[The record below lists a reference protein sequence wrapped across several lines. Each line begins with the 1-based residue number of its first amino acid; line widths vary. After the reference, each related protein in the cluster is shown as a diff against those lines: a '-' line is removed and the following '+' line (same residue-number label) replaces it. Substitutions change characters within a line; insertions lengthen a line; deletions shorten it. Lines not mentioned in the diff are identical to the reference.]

1 MKKGTI
7 IGLGVIG
14 IIILAICLFVGT
26 MFSQRNRAVELE
38 EQINSQLVANK
49 SEYDNMWK
57 KFKEL
62 AQVTDQQAE
71 HFKEVYTDMITG
83 RYEGD
88 ENNLMKMIKEDNP
101 QLSSEVYTQLQ
112 REISAGR
119 NTFNNN
125 QKKISDLIR
134 EYNTYVRKHFIMA
147 GITGREPMDANQF
160 IVTSDR
166 TDGAFNS
173 GQDEQVNLFDN

>member
-1 MKKGTI
+1 MKKSNIITLSIFGTF
-7 IGLGVIG
+7 
-14 IIILAICLFVGT
+14 ILVMLLFTMT

-38 EQINSQLVANK
+38 ELINAQLTSNK

-71 HFKEVYTDMITG
+71 HFKDVYTDMIIG
-83 RYEGD
+83 RYDDGD
-88 ENNLMKMIKEDNP
+88 TLMKMVQESNP

-119 NTFNNN
+119 NTFNNS
-125 QKKISDLIR
+125 QKKISDLVR
-134 EYNTYVRKHFIMA
+134 EYNTYVRKHFIMS
-147 GITGREPMDANQF
+147 GITGRSVMDSNKF
-160 IVTSDR
+160 IVTSER
-166 TDGAFNS
+166 TDDAFNS
-173 GQDEQVNLFDN
+173 GKDSQVNIFDGN